1 MISRRGFA
9 FGAGTIIAGLRPGNA
24 VALPEALADE
34 FARIETESGG
44 RLGVAVL
51 DTRDGARAGHR
62 AGERFPMTS
71 TFKLLAAAALLAR
84 VDAGQDQLERRIR
97 YEEKHLVTYSPV
109 TGERV
114 GGGMTLAEI
123 CEAAVTLSD
132 NTAGNLLLANIGGP
146 DGLTAFVR
154 KLGDTMTRLDRI
166 ETELNEATPGDARD
180 TTTPAAMA
188 GNIRALVLGKA
199 LSSRSRERL
208 KTWLVG
214 NKTGDARLRAGLPK
228 DWIVG
233 EKTGSGG
240 HGTTNDVGLFWPPA
254 REPVIVAA
262 YLTGTRAPEAQR
274 NATLAAVGSAVADAL
289 GA

>member
-9 FGAGTIIAGLRPGNA
+9 LGAGTIVAGLGPGNA
-24 VALPEALADE
+24 GALPEGLSRA
-34 FARIETESGG
+34 FARIEAGSGG

-51 DTRDGARAGHR
+51 DTRDGARAEHR
-62 AGERFPMTS
+62 ADERFPMTS
-71 TFKLLAAAALLAR
+71 TFKLLAAAAILAR

-146 DGLTAFVR
+146 DGLTAFAR
-154 KLGDTMTRLDRI
+154 KLGDSMTRLDRI

-188 GNIRALVLGKA
+188 GNIRVLLLGKA
-199 LSSRSRERL
+199 LSARSRDLL
-208 KTWLVG
+208 KAWLVG

-228 DWIVG
+228 DWIVA

-274 NATLAAVGSAVADAL
+274 NATLAAVASAVADAL

>member
-9 FGAGTIIAGLRPGNA
+9 LGAGAIIAGLRPGNA

-34 FARIETESGG
+34 FARIEAGSGG

-51 DTRDGARAGHR
+51 DTRDGERVGHR

-71 TFKLLAAAALLAR
+71 TFKLLAAAAILAR

-114 GGGMTLAEI
+114 GIGMTLAEI

-146 DGLTAFVR
+146 DGLTAFAR
-154 KLGDTMTRLDRI
+154 KLGDGMTRLDRI

-188 GNIRALVLGKA
+188 GNIRALLLGKA
-199 LSSRSRERL
+199 LSARSRDLL
-208 KTWLVG
+208 KAWLVG

-262 YLTGTRAPEAQR
+262 YLTGTRASDAQR
-274 NATLAAVGSAVADAL
+274 NASLAAVASAVADAL